1 MGSYETSPEQALS
14 SAIRLVKEGQ
24 AQGVKLEGGRELA
37 PTVSKIV
44 EAGIPV
50 LGHVGLQPQRRHI
63 FGGFKTQGKTC
74 DSALS
79 IFRDAM
85 AIQAAG
91 CFAIV
96 LEAVPGD
103 IAAVMTDELSVPM
116 IGVGAG
122 LGCSG
127 QGLVQADVVGQ
138 LPPDS
143 SAPRFAKQYGDVWKT
158 AREAVGQFRAE
169 VKTREFPTNEH
180 IQSASDEVTRS
191 FKQAIA
197 NK

>member
-1 MGSYETSPEQALS
+1 M
-14 SAIRLVKEGQ
+14 
-24 AQGVKLEGGRELA
+24 A

-74 DSALS
+74 DDALS
-79 IFRDAM
+79 ILSDAM

-103 IAAVMTDELSVPM
+103 IAAVMTDELSVPT

-127 QGLVQADVVGQ
+127 QGLVQADLVGQ
-138 LPPDS
+138 LPPGS
-143 SAPRFAKQYGDVWKT
+143 NGPRFVKRYGDVWRT
-158 AREAVGQFRAE
+158 AREAVCNFRAE
-169 VKTREFPTNEH
+169 VKNKEFPMDQH
-180 IQSASDEVTRS
+180 IYPVSNGVTQA
-191 FKQAIA
+191 FKQAIG
-197 NK
+197 NR

>member
-37 PTVSKIV
+37 PAVSKIV

-50 LGHVGLQPQRRHI
+50 MGHVGLQPQRHHI

-74 DSALS
+74 DGALS
-79 IFRDAM
+79 VFDDAL
-85 AIQAAG
+85 AVQAAG
-91 CFAIV
+91 CFALV

-103 IAAVMTDELSVPM
+103 IAAAMTDELSVPT

-127 QGLVQADVVGQ
+127 QGLVQADLVGQ
-138 LPPDS
+138 LPPGS
-143 SAPRFAKQYGDVWKT
+143 SAPRFATRYGDVWKT
-158 AREAVGQFRAE
+158 AREAVCQFRAE
-169 VKTREFPTNEH
+169 VKSREFPTDEH
-180 IQSASDEVTRS
+180 NYTVSDGVTRA
-191 FKQAIA
+191 FKQAIG
-197 NK
+197 NR